1 MGKIGSLALIIILL
15 VACGVAFSGTVKAGS
30 KTIVVPDDYLTIA
43 SAIGNA
49 TDGDT
54 VFVRN
59 GTYEGPVN
67 QTIVVDRSISI
78 VGENAKT
85 TIIKLYP
92 AYSVRWILTA
102 EFFTYSDALTLSADD
117 CRLLNLTVI
126 AAGYISA
133 IGNQIQI
140 VGNNITTGP
149 SIGMAVN
156 GSYCKITD
164 NKMVGFI
171 RLNGSFSHVARNS
184 LDNIYVYGSSNVI
197 KDNTCQ
203 GLGLSNSTYNVFS
216 RNKVWSDSLGYSGI
230 DLMWS
235 TDNVFFRNE
244 ISGFSSG
251 FRFWFSSENL
261 IIANTIAD
269 SFRSISLGGS
279 YNNKIYL
286 NNFVENKLWSPYVWD
301 DYVDRNYRDAYPN
314 MAPATN
320 LWDNGSLG
328 NYWENY
334 NGTDA
339 NGDGIGDSPYIL
351 RSDPSHGILDLIYGQ
366 DNFPLMTKVNI
377 DSIIL
382 ELPEWVFNLPPEPQT
397 TNPQIE
403 KSTRLEP
410 EPTAP
415 SLNPS
420 PESQTQS
427 KQELTSPEPYPTLT
441 VITVSAAAV
450 VAIAAGLL
458 VFYSKRRRGAGLV

>member
-1 MGKIGSLALIIILL
+1 
-15 VACGVAFSGTVKAGS
+15 
-30 KTIVVPDDYLTIA
+30 
-43 SAIGNA
+43 
-49 TDGDT
+49 
-54 VFVRN
+54 
-59 GTYEGPVN
+59 
-67 QTIVVDRSISI
+67 
-78 VGENAKT
+78 
-85 TIIKLYP
+85 
-92 AYSVRWILTA
+92 
-102 EFFTYSDALTLSADD
+102 
-117 CRLLNLTVI
+117 
-126 AAGYISA
+126 
-133 IGNQIQI
+133 
-140 VGNNITTGP
+140 
-149 SIGMAVN
+149 
-156 GSYCKITD
+156 
-164 NKMVGFI
+164 
-171 RLNGSFSHVARNS
+171 
-184 LDNIYVYGSSNVI
+184 
-197 KDNTCQ
+197 
-203 GLGLSNSTYNVFS
+203 
-216 RNKVWSDSLGYSGI
+216 
-230 DLMWS
+230 
-235 TDNVFFRNE
+235 
-244 ISGFSSG
+244 
-251 FRFWFSSENL
+251 
-261 IIANTIAD
+261 
-269 SFRSISLGGS
+269 
-279 YNNKIYL
+279 
-286 NNFVENKLWSPYVWD
+286 
-301 DYVDRNYRDAYPN
+301 